1 MSGGRTTMTDLSS
14 PPPGWAEAAAQA
26 ATELGLGTA
35 FPAMPPTD
43 WDRVCRRAGQILAAR
58 GEVLPPGWARGVAR
72 AAGRS
77 DSADGPGDEL
87 ARDEADTVLAEK
99 GEVFAPE
106 DDA

>member
-1 MSGGRTTMTDLSS
+1 MTDPSS
-14 PPPGWAEAAAQA
+14 PQPGWAEAAAQA
-26 ATELGLGTA
+26 GTDLGLGTA
-35 FPAMPPTD
+35 FPAMQPAD

-58 GEVLPPGWARGVAR
+58 GEVLSPGWERGVAR

-77 DSADGPGDEL
+77 DPADGPGDQL
-87 ARDEADTVLAEK
+87 ARDEADTVLAEE